1 MKIERSRRDL
11 VGHAGFVV
19 QKWLKC
25 GKIWYVLSE
34 YNIFR
39 LHSEKGCAII
49 KSKMVK
55 RLGGE
60 SMAQLSDSIEQFI
73 KELMCEE
80 AHIELRRNELA
91 QHFGC
96 APSQINYVLATRF
109 SVDHGYIIESR
120 RGGGG
125 YVRIVRMQE
134 RAEGNLLE
142 ALLKR
147 VGNSVDEDTA
157 GAIITHLTDLKLVT
171 GNEGA
176 LMRSAVS
183 RNALALPISAKD
195 VLRAAVLRNML
206 VQVFR
211 NIEGGD
217 QK

>member
-1 MKIERSRRDL
+1 
-11 VGHAGFVV
+11 
-19 QKWLKC
+19 
-25 GKIWYVLSE
+25 
-34 YNIFR
+34 
-39 LHSEKGCAII
+39 
-49 KSKMVK
+49 
-55 RLGGE
+55 
-60 SMAQLSDSIEQFI
+60 MAQLSDSIEQFI
-73 KELMCEE
+73 KELMCED

-134 RAEGNLLE
+134 REEGNLLE
-142 ALLKR
+142 SLLR
-147 VGNSVDEDTA
+147 RIGNAVDEETA
-157 GAIITHLTDLKLVT
+157 NAIITHLSDLKLVT
-171 GNEGA
+171 ARELA
-176 LMRSAVS
+176 LLKAAVS

-206 VQVFR
+206 IQVFR
-211 NIEGGD
+211 NVEGGD

>member
-1 MKIERSRRDL
+1 
-11 VGHAGFVV
+11 
-19 QKWLKC
+19 
-25 GKIWYVLSE
+25 
-34 YNIFR
+34 
-39 LHSEKGCAII
+39 
-49 KSKMVK
+49 
-55 RLGGE
+55 
-60 SMAQLSDSIEQFI
+60 MAQLSDSIEQFI
-73 KELMCEE
+73 KELMCED

-134 RAEGNLLE
+134 REEGNLLE
-142 ALLKR
+142 SLLKR
-147 VGNSVDEDTA
+147 IGNAVDEETA
-157 GAIITHLTDLKLVT
+157 YAIITHLSDLKLVT
-171 GNEGA
+171 ARESA
-176 LMRSAVS
+176 LLKAAVS

-206 VQVFR
+206 IQVFR
-211 NIEGGD
+211 NVEGGD